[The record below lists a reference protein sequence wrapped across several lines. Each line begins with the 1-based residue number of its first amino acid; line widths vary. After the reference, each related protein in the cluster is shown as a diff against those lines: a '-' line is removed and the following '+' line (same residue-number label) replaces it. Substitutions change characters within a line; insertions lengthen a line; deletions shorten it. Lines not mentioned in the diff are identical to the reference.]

1 LLDSSDL
8 ISGVDSTV
16 MTSPGSPSRR
26 PPTVALVGPDGSGKS
41 TVAQAVVK
49 QIGIPA
55 RYLYMGVNLESSRD
69 MLPTTR
75 LVLAAKR
82 RGGGRA
88 DMTARIPGP
97 TERGGRWTPL
107 DSVRSV
113 ARISA
118 WIAEEAYRAIL
129 AARARGRGQVVVF
142 DRHFFCDYYATDVR
156 PRAPGEPHRR
166 LASRIHGAVLRRW
179 YPRPDLTIM
188 LDAPAKVLFERKHEG
203 TLEEIEERRHNY
215 LALADVLPAFVV
227 VDATRPLDEVVADV
241 IARIVA
247 FAAPGSALPT
257 TSRMRASGARESIS
271 EEAAAF
277 APAPLVV
284 ES

>member
-1 LLDSSDL
+1 
-8 ISGVDSTV
+8 
-16 MTSPGSPSRR
+16 MTSPGSRSRR

-49 QIGIPA
+49 RIAVPA

-82 RGGGRA
+82 RRGGRS
-88 DMTARIPGP
+88 DMTARVPAA
-97 TERGGRWTPL
+97 TDHGGRWTPV
-107 DSVRSV
+107 DSARSV
-113 ARISA
+113 VRISA

-129 AARARGRGQVVVF
+129 AGRARGRGEVVVF

-156 PRAPGEPHRR
+156 SPAPGEPRRR

-179 YPRPDLTIM
+179 YPRPDLTVL
-188 LDAPAKVLFERKHEG
+188 LDAPAEVLLERKHEG
-203 TLEEIEERRHNY
+203 TLEEIEERRQNY

-241 IARIVA
+241 VARIEA
-247 FAAPGSALPT
+247 FGAPGTASPT
-257 TSRMRASGARESIS
+257 VPTPTARDARDSGS

-277 APAPLVV
+277 VPAPFGV